1 MELPELHAD
10 EWYARPGPIL
20 TVWIPAP
27 EANADPRERLR
38 LEWKHAREQVPD
50 APAAAI
56 SAIDALV
63 DAERHHVEFHS
74 LFLVADADGAVAG
87 APLRDGPDSARASC
101 DELPHLGPILRAVQE
116 FVPHVVV
123 VTDRVGAD
131 IHLVGLGEEETEHV
145 DGAELHIHRGKP
157 GGWSQRRFQQR
168 AENTW
173 EHNAK
178 GVAEEV
184 DAARRKVGAR
194 LVAVAGDPRAVQFLT
209 EHASSELAAVLRHI
223 EGAGRS
229 DADPFGELEPEL
241 ERLVADVAASDTVAT
256 LDAFHEA
263 RQTGHAADGPE
274 AALRALSEGRAA
286 NVVIHDDPDDDRQAY
301 VARDARQV
309 ATEESTLREL
319 GLEPRPARLVDAA
332 LWAAFTTGAGYR
344 LVPAAGPKAPR
355 DRIGAVLRG

>member
-1 MELPELHAD
+1 MDLPELHAD
-10 EWYARPGPIL
+10 EWYDRPGPIL

-38 LEWKHAREQVPD
+38 LEWKHAREQVAD
-50 APAAAI
+50 APAPALE
-56 SAIDALV
+56 AIDALV

-74 LFLVADADGAVAG
+74 LFLVADAEGSVAG
-87 APLRDGPDSARASC
+87 APLREGPASAQASC
-101 DELPHLGPILRAVQE
+101 DELPRLGPILRALQD

-131 IHLVGLGEEETEHV
+131 IHSVGLGEEQMAHV
-145 DGAELHIHRGKP
+145 DGAELHIQRSNP

-184 DAARRKVGAR
+184 DAARRRVGAR

-209 EHASSELAAVLRHI
+209 EHASAELAPLLHHI
-223 EGAGRS
+223 EGAGRN
-229 DADPFGELEPEL
+229 DADPFGELEPAL
-241 ERLVADVAASDTVAT
+241 ERLVADVAASDTVAA

-263 RQTGHAADGPE
+263 RQTGHAGDGPE
-274 AALRALSEGRAA
+274 AALKALSEGRAA
-286 NVVIHDDPDDDRQAY
+286 TVVVHDDPEDERSAF

-309 ATEESTLREL
+309 ALDEGTLRDL
-319 GLEPRPARLVDAA
+319 GLDPRPARLVDAA

-344 LVPAAGPKAPR
+344 LVPAAGPKAPL
-355 DRIGAVLRG
+355 DRLGVILRG